1 MELALVSTVNG
12 ARAGRPSRIALAPGA
27 KLTVGRDDSQTIS
40 LSAGHISRRHAV
52 IHVSE
57 DGRSVRIEDVS
68 RKNGCRVQHGA
79 SATLLLSTAE
89 AAASAVVGEGGVVT
103 FGQPASQPR
112 SAANDLRYVLRAVAD
127 PAASTASASAAAS
140 SVEAGEEEASLGEED
155 EMEVEPPGDRAGHDS
170 FIFEDSQPPPPPP
183 PEPPSAPAAQAGAV
197 EPHPA
202 AGVSAVEPH
211 PQSNIG
217 AVEPHPAA
225 APAVQPQTG
234 EEAGGSSSAAP
245 EAGAS
250 QAGAD
255 DLAAEGVRELLL
267 QPSRMKSSID
277 SSWRIL
283 QACASCS
290 PALTQTGLAPPPSA
304 FLPARPCGAGDWSD
318 PPWRRWRRRPPEEAA
333 GGEEAAVRCGVQW
346 VRCYRAGTSATCA
359 WMSLIWR

>member
-255 DLAAEGVRELLL
+255 DLAAEGVRELLARAHPDGARSAPL
-267 QPSRMKSSID
+267 RIPSG
-277 SSWRIL
+277 
-283 QACASCS
+283 
-290 PALTQTGLAPPPSA
+290 PAL
-304 FLPARPCGAGDWSD
+304 RC
-318 PPWRRWRRRPPEEAA
+318 WRLVRSTLEEEAA